1 MRQVRQAQGL
11 EETKEDR
18 QRDRN
23 KRLLAEGFDKKTSMQ
38 VPVSLRLQLTLE
50 WFYRFSLHLLRT
62 RQPWQALNAI

>member
-38 VPVSLRLQLTLE
+38 VPASLRL
-50 WFYRFSLHLLRT
+50 
-62 RQPWQALNAI
+62 